1 MTWLLGAA
9 LLLGLM
15 VGPQWWARHV
25 LTRHATDRPDLP
37 GTGGELARHLLDRLG
52 LADVRV
58 ERSTAGSHYDPQA
71 RVVRLEPRH
80 LDGRSVTAVAVA
92 AHEVG
97 HAIQHRDGDPWLMRR
112 QQLVPLALLLQRTAA
127 AAPVAAPLLAGAGL
141 GPAGVAL
148 PLALAL
154 LATAGAVTVHLVTLP
169 VEHDASFGKAL
180 PILEGGGYLGDA
192 DLPAARQVLTACAWT
207 YVAAA
212 LAAIIQALRWVRFVR

>member
-1 MTWLLGAA
+1 MTWLLGVV
-9 LLLGLM
+9 LLVCLM

-25 LTRHATDRPDLP
+25 LTRHAADRPDLP

-52 LADVRV
+52 LGDVRV
-58 ERSTAGSHYDPQA
+58 ERSPAGSHYDPIA
-71 RVVRLEPRH
+71 RAVRLQPEH

-97 HAIQHRDGDPWLMRR
+97 HAIQHRDGDPWLARR
-112 QQLVPLALLLQRTAA
+112 QQLVPLAMLLQRTAA
-127 AAPVAAPLLAGAGL
+127 VAPVAAPLLAGAGL

-148 PLALAL
+148 PLVLAL
-154 LATAGAVTVHLVTLP
+154 LATVGAVSVHLVTLP

-180 PILEGGGYLGDA
+180 PILEGGGYLAEA
-192 DLPAARQVLTACAWT
+192 DLPAARRVLAACAWT

-212 LAAIIQALRWVRFVR
+212 LAAIIQALRWLRFLR